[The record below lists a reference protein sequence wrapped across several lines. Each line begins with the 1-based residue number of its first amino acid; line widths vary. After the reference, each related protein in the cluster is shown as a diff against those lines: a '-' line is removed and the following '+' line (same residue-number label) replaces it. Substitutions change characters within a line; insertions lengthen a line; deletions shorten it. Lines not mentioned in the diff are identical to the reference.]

1 MLRSISA
8 RLNRQ
13 TSFEANPLRDTGSG
27 RYDADHNGG
36 LRNACPSPAARCG
49 GRVAYLAERLNEL
62 GVDKPSDTAASILRQ
77 FGSIAAFTCSDES
90 EFRRILGQ
98 DDVVKIVLATRDLIE
113 AGLREQLD
121 RTILAPDDPALHR
134 YLVRRIG
141 HLRHEVLLAFF
152 CDEAGGFIAEET
164 LASGAHGAVAISARL
179 VVQRAMALDA
189 RSFLLVHNHPSG
201 KPVPSAQDERETR
214 AIRALAQELELR
226 LIDHLVVGGNQVRSV
241 FERISRD
248 D

>member
-36 LRNACPSPAARCG
+36 LRNACPSPAMRCG

-77 FGSIAAFTCSDES
+77 FGSIAAFTCSGES

-141 HLRHEVLLAFF
+141 HLRHEVLLGNARSKRTGRTRN
-152 CDEAGGFIAEET
+152 AR
-164 LASGAHGAVAISARL
+164 HPSARPE
-179 VVQRAMALDA
+179 A
-189 RSFLLVHNHPSG
+189 RTAIDRPSRRG
-201 KPVPSAQDERETR
+201 RNPDT
-214 AIRALAQELELR
+214 LGLR
-226 LIDHLVVGGNQVRSV
+226 KD
-241 FERISRD
+241 FSR
-248 D
+248 